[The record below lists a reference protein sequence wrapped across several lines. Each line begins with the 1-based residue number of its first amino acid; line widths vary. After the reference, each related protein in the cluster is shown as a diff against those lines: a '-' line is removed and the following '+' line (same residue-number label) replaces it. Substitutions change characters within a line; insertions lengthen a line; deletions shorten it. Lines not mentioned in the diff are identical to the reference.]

1 MLDIVIAGGWLMLP
15 ILLCSAV
22 ALAIVAERLWSL
34 RRARIAPPELLGQV
48 RGSWQKSKV
57 DRAYLQALRAN
68 SPLGRILA
76 AGLACAGASREVT
89 KERIEEAANQE
100 VHELERF
107 LNTLGTIAAITP
119 LIGLLGTVVGMID
132 VFTVIMLQGSG
143 DASQFAGG
151 ISKALITTAAG
162 LTVAIPALFFH
173 RFLVRRVDEMTV
185 GMEQAAVQ
193 LLDWMHAAGE
203 PPAGARSAS

>member
-1 MLDIVIAGGWLMLP
+1 MAGGWLMLP

-22 ALAIVAERLWSL
+22 ALAIVVERFWSL
-34 RRARIAPPELLGQV
+34 RAARIAPPELMGQV

-57 DRAYLQALRAN
+57 DRSYLQALRDN

-76 AGLACAGASREVT
+76 AGLASAGAGRDVT
-89 KERIEEAANQE
+89 KERIEEAASQE
-100 VHELERF
+100 IHEMERF
-107 LNTLGTIAAITP
+107 LNTLGTIAAIAP

-132 VFTVIMLQGSG
+132 VFTVIMLEGSG
-143 DASQFAGG
+143 NASLLAGG

-173 RFLVRRVDEMTV
+173 RFLLRRVDEITV
-185 GMEQAAVQ
+185 GMEQSAVQ
-193 LLDWMHAAGE
+193 LLDWMHGAGDA
-203 PPAGARSAS
+203 PAGGRSAP